1 MYDKISEWLSL
12 HPIFSGGF
20 ISFLLAVLRLFRERR
35 SFPAALFEGA
45 ICALLTV
52 GLFSGVQYMF
62 PNMQTD
68 TCVAFGAMIGYLG
81 TDYVKLVLQSLIPA
95 RRSEAQ
101 KAVDK
106 SETET
111 DNTSDS

>member
-12 HPIFSGGF
+12 HPLFSGGF

-81 TDYVKLVLQSLIPA
+81 TDYVKLVL

>member
-12 HPIFSGGF
+12 HPLFSGGF
-20 ISFLLAVLRLFRERR
+20 ISFLLAVLRLFRERH

-81 TDYVKLVLQSLIPA
+81 TDYVKLVLQSLIPT
-95 RRSEAQ
+95 R
-101 KAVDK
+101 KDK
-106 SETET
+106 ELP
-111 DNTSDS
+111 DVAKHTSDSEGD

>member
-12 HPIFSGGF
+12 HPLFAGGF
-20 ISFLLAVLRLFRERR
+20 ISFLLAVLRLFRERH
-35 SFPAALFEGA
+35 SFPAALLEGA

-62 PNMQTD
+62 PNMPTD

-95 RRSEAQ
+95 HRSEAQ

>member
-12 HPIFSGGF
+12 HPLFSGGF

-81 TDYVKLVLQSLIPA
+81 TDYVKLVLQGLIPA